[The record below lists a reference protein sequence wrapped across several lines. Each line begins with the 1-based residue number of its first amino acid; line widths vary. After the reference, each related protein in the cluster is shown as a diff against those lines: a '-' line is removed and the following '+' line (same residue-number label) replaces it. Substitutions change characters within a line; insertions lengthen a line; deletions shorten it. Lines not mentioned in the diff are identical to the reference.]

1 MTEDAQAT
9 VQDRVMTT
17 INDRSGYFLL
27 TLPKTG
33 WVSGYYCCGLF
44 AGEQTSAYFYVDEV
58 RLRIIEPCQP

>member
-27 TLPKTG
+27 TPPKSRWTL
-33 WVSGYYCCGLF
+33 GYYRCGLF
-44 AGEQTSAYFYVDEV
+44 AGEQTSAYSYVDEV
-58 RLRIIEPCQP
+58 RFRIIDSHRP